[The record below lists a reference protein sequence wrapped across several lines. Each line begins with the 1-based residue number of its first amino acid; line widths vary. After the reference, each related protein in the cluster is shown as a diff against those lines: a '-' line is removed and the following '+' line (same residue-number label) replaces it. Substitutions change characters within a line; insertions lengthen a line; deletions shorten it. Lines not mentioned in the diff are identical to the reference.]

1 MSLKQ
6 GVEKMR
12 RALLLLGLAV
22 FACAP
27 AVAQQ
32 PRRAAQDKTAR
43 PDLALVYAKWLDEDV
58 AYIIT
63 PTEKRAFQ
71 MLKSDA
77 EREQFVEAFWRRRDP
92 DPDTPANEFR
102 DEHYARVAHA
112 NQNFT
117 TAAASGWR
125 TDRGRVFIMYG
136 KPHDVSKTADGELW
150 VYRVLPGVGTNV
162 EMKFVLDPA
171 TGDLRL
177 RQ

>member
-1 MSLKQ
+1 MSLKE
-6 GVEKMR
+6 GVSKMR
-12 RALLLLGLAV
+12 RALLLFGLAV
-22 FACAP
+22 FVCAP
-27 AVAQQ
+27 VSAQQ
-32 PRRAAQDKTAR
+32 SRRAPQDKAAR
-43 PDLALVYAKWLDEDV
+43 PGLAQVYAKWLEEDV
-58 AYIIT
+58 AYVIT
-63 PTEKRAFQ
+63 PTEKRAFL

-92 DPDTPANEFR
+92 DPDTPANEYR

-112 NQNFT
+112 NENFS
-117 TAAASGWR
+117 TAAAPGWK

-136 KPHDVSKTADGELW
+136 RPHDVSKTADGELW